1 MGASTKTLV
10 SRRNV
15 LRIGAFTGLGSALL
29 PAFRAGKA
37 RASDCTAP
45 DACYGAR
52 PATPAAALQ
61 ALVTGNQ
68 EWAAFSQSHPH
79 EDATRRE
86 CVFNHGQSPFAAII
100 SCSDSR
106 VPPELVF
113 DQGIGDLFV
122 ARVAGNGATATLA
135 ESLYY
140 GTSHLCAG
148 LIFVLGHS
156 QCGAVIAAV
165 ESFPTGHK
173 LEFVR
178 LIYPAVKAARKI
190 VGPPFPE
197 QQVVQEAVR
206 QNVLNVVR
214 DLRNSP
220 DFKPSVD
227 NGTLLIAG
235 GVYDL
240 ATYLVDVVIQ

>member
-1 MGASTKTLV
+1 MGSSTKPLV
-10 SRRNV
+10 NRRNM
-15 LRIGAFTGLGSALL
+15 LRLSAFTGLATALA
-29 PAFRAGKA
+29 PAFRAGQA
-37 RASDCTAP
+37 QADCTAADP
-45 DACYGAR
+45 CYGVQ
-52 PATPAAALQ
+52 PTSSAAALQ

-68 EWAAFSQSHPH
+68 QWSSFAQSHPN
-79 EDATRRE
+79 EDADRRM
-86 CVFNHGQSPFAAII
+86 CVLKGQSPFAAII

-156 QCGAVIAAV
+156 QCGAVTAAV
-165 ESFPTGHK
+165 QSYPTGHK

-178 LIYPAVKAARKI
+178 LIYPAVKTARKI
-190 VGPPFPE
+190 VGPPYPE
-197 QQVVQEAVR
+197 QQVIQEATR
-206 QNVLNVVR
+206 QNVLNVVTG
-214 DLRNSP
+214 LRTNP

-227 NGTLLIAG
+227 KGTLLIAG

>member
-1 MGASTKTLV
+1 MTSFKNSLIDRRKLFQLGAY
-10 SRRNV
+10 
-15 LRIGAFTGLGSALL
+15 TGLATALA
-29 PAFRAGKA
+29 PAFRVGQAQA
-37 RASDCTAP
+37 DCTAP
-45 DACYGAR
+45 DPCYGVR
-52 PATPAAALQ
+52 PASSAAALQ
-61 ALVTGNQ
+61 ALITGNRQ
-68 EWAAFSQSHPH
+68 WSTFAQSHPN
-79 EDATRRE
+79 EDAVRRQ

-122 ARVAGNGATATLA
+122 ARVAGNGATGSLT

-178 LIYPAVKAARKI
+178 LLYPAVETARQI
-190 VGPPFPE
+190 VGPPYPE
-197 QQVVQEAVR
+197 QQVIQEATK

-214 DLRNSP
+214 DLRDFK
-220 DFKPSVD
+220 DFKPLVD
-227 NGTLLIAG
+227 KGTLLIAG

-240 ATYLVDVVIQ
+240 GTYLVDVLIQ